1 VSGRAPGTR
10 VRRALVAVA
19 LLAVLYGV
27 LAEVGSRVLPRVAL
41 IGSHEYDVELF
52 PPYGSLAEEA
62 VFLVRSGILPHGAVA
77 SGLRV
82 LGGLALGTLV
92 GVPLGLLMVSAARL
106 GAAVEPWVVF
116 FRFTPALALLPLYV
130 LWFGAG
136 EAARILL
143 IATGVGVVM
152 LQGAVEGVRAVP
164 RVYLDA
170 ARALGASRRMVFR
183 RVVWP
188 AALPHIVA
196 SLRIATGLAWVTIV
210 VAELV
215 RPTMPS
221 LGYLLALSGAY
232 ARVPAI
238 VVTLATIG
246 ALVLISDTIAVALYH
261 RATGWM
267 RRRVA

>member
-1 VSGRAPGTR
+1 MIARARSPR
-10 VRRALVAVA
+10 IRRAVVAFA
-19 LLAVLYGV
+19 ILAALYGV
-27 LAEVGSRVLPRVAL
+27 VAEVGSRVLPRLTL
-41 IGSHEYDVELF
+41 IGFHEYDVELF
-52 PPYGSLAEEA
+52 PPYASLVEEA
-62 VFLVRSGILPHGAVA
+62 VFLVRAGIWQASVVA

-82 LGGLALGTLV
+82 LSGLALGALV
-92 GVPLGLLMVSAARL
+92 GIPLGVAMAWAPRF
-106 GAAVEPWVVF
+106 GALVEPWFVF

-130 LWFGAG
+130 LWFGLG
-136 EAARILL
+136 ELSRVLL
-143 IATGVGVVM
+143 IASGVAVVT
-152 LQGAVEGVRAVP
+152 LQGAFEGVRGVP

-170 ARALGASRRMVFR
+170 ARSLGASRRAIFR
-183 RVVWP
+183 RVVLP
-188 AALPHIVA
+188 AALPHVVS

-221 LGYLLALSGAY
+221 LGYLLALSGGY

-246 ALVLISDTIAVALYH
+246 ALVLVSDTLAVFGYL

-267 RRRVA
+267 RRRVG